1 MVYIDVDCIEM
12 VYIDVGRGD
21 MVYEDVDIEMPCGRI
36 SQLPPRQ
43 RAVTPGTPVSQMRAR
58 I

>member
-1 MVYIDVDCIEM
+1 M

-21 MVYEDVDIEMPCGRI
+21 MVYIDVDIEMPCGRI

-43 RAVTPGTPVSQMRAR
+43 HAVTPGTPVSQMRAR